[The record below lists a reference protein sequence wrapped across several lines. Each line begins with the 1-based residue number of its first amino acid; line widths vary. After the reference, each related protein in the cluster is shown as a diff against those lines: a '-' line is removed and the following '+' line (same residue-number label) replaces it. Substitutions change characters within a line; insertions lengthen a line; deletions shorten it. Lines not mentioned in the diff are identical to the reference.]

1 MTIYSF
7 LFLHLE
13 IDTDKDMPDRLI
25 LKRFEKYNLSYNRF
39 FYPITR

>member
-13 IDTDKDMPDRLI
+13 IDTDKDMSWPID
-25 LKRFEKYNLSYNRF
+25 FEAFWKIQFKL
-39 FYPITR
+39 

>member
-13 IDTDKDMPDRLI
+13 IDADKDIPWPID
-25 LKRFEKYNLSYNRF
+25 FEAFWKTHFKL
-39 FYPITR
+39 